1 MDKYKL
7 CIRGKNP
14 DYFLRKIIDKKIN
27 IYEIEKGFK
36 RLCIVVDDDGYKVI
50 KKIKTSYDI
59 ELISV
64 SGFLKLKEVF
74 HKYFFFILFFLLGV
88 FINIFLSNI
97 IFDIEVVHSN
107 KEVREIIYNDLEKL
121 GISKYKFKVSFSE
134 KEKIIKEILNKE
146 KEDIE
151 WLEIEEIGTK
161 YLVKVEQRKLNN
173 KSDVCN
179 NRDIVAKKNAII
191 LEIFAESGEVIK
203 KKNDY
208 VLKDDVIISGVIHNK
223 EDIVSKKCS
232 IGKVYGEVWYK
243 VDVSLPRK
251 YSEIKKNGKSNYK
264 FRYKFLDKD
273 FVLFNSFDNY
283 KEENIFSFSNKLL
296 PISFGFSK
304 YNEVVKNDIH
314 YNVDNCDEEA
324 IKIALEKLLLKLGK
338 DDVIL
343 TKKVLKKEVK
353 NSKILVEVFFKV
365 KEDITSYRDIVI
377 EEAKEEGD

>member
-7 CIRGKNP
+7 CIKGKNP

-36 RLCIVVDDDGYKVI
+36 KLCIVVDDDGYKVI
-50 KKIKTSYDI
+50 KKTKTSYDI
-59 ELISV
+59 ELLSV
-64 SGFLKLKEVF
+64 SGFLKIKEVF
-74 HKYFFFILFFLLGV
+74 HKYFFFILFFVMGIFL
-88 FINIFLSNI
+88 NIFLSNI
-97 IFDIEVVHSN
+97 IFDVEVVHSN

-121 GISKYKFKVSFSE
+121 GISKFKFKVSFSK

-161 YLVKVEQRKLNN
+161 YLVKVEQRKLNDN
-173 KSDVCN
+173 NDICN

-208 VLKDDVIISGVIHNK
+208 VLKDEVIISGVIHNK
-223 EDIVSKKCS
+223 EDVVSNKCS
-232 IGKVYGEVWYK
+232 VGKVFGEVWYK
-243 VDVSLPRK
+243 VDVSLPTK
-251 YSEIKKNGKSNYK
+251 YSESNKTGKSNYK
-264 FRYKFLDKD
+264 FRYKFLDKEYL
-273 FVLFNSFDNY
+273 LFNKFDNY
-283 KEENIFSFSNKLL
+283 KEENIFEFSNKLL

-304 YNEVVKNDIH
+304 YYEVIKKDII
-314 YNVDNCDEEA
+314 YTIDNCDEEA
-324 IKIALEKLLLKLGK
+324 LKIALEKLLLKLGK
-338 DDVIL
+338 EDVIL

-377 EEAKEEGD
+377 DEAKEEGD

>member
-14 DYFLRKIIDKKIN
+14 DYFLRKVIDKKIN
-27 IYEIEKGFK
+27 IYEIEKGIK
-36 RLCIVVDDDGYKVI
+36 RLCIVVDSDGYKVI

-64 SGFLKLKEVF
+64 SGFLKIKEVF
-74 HKYFFFILFFLLGV
+74 HKYFFFILFFLMGV
-88 FINIFLSNI
+88 FLNIFLSNI

-107 KEVREIIYNDLEKL
+107 KEIREIIYNNLEKL
-121 GISKYKFKVSFSE
+121 GISKFKFKVSFSE
-134 KEKIIKEILNKE
+134 KEKIVKEILNKE

-173 KSDVCN
+173 NSDICN

-191 LEIFAESGEVIK
+191 LEIYAESGEVIK

-208 VLKDDVIISGVIHNK
+208 VLKDEVIISGVIHNK
-223 EDIVSKKCS
+223 EDIVSNKCS
-232 IGKVYGEVWYK
+232 VGKVFGEVWYK
-243 VDVSLPRK
+243 VNVSLPTL
-251 YSEIKKNGKSNYK
+251 YSESNKTGKSNYK
-264 FRYKFLDKD
+264 FRYKFLDKEYI
-273 FVLFNSFDNY
+273 LFNNFDNY
-283 KEENIFSFSNKLL
+283 KEENIFRFSNKLL

-304 YNEVVKNDIH
+304 YYEVIKKDII
-314 YNVDNCDEEA
+314 YTIDNCDEEA
-324 IKIALEKLLLKLGK
+324 LKIALEKLLLKLGN

-353 NSKILVEVFFKV
+353 NSKIIVEVFFKV

-377 EEAKEEGD
+377 DEAKEEGD

>member
-7 CIRGKNP
+7 CISGKNP
-14 DYFLRKIIDKKIN
+14 DYFLRKVIDKKIN
-27 IYEIEKGFK
+27 IYEIEKGIK
-36 RLCIVVDDDGYKVI
+36 RLCIIVDSDGYKVI

-59 ELISV
+59 ELVSV
-64 SGFLKLKEVF
+64 SGFLKIKEVF
-74 HKYFFFILFFLLGV
+74 HKYFFFILFFLMGV
-88 FINIFLSNI
+88 LLIIFLSNI

-107 KEVREIIYNDLEKL
+107 KEIREIVYNDLEKF
-121 GISKYKFKVSFSE
+121 GIGKFKFKVSFSK
-134 KEKIIKEILNKE
+134 KEKIVKEILNKE

-173 KSDVCN
+173 NSDVCN

-191 LEIFAESGEVIK
+191 LEIYAESGEIIK

-223 EDIVSKKCS
+223 EDIVSNKCS
-232 IGKVYGEVWYK
+232 VGKVFGEVWYK
-243 VDVSLPRK
+243 VNVSLPTV
-251 YSEIKKNGKSNYK
+251 YNEIKKTGKSNYR
-264 FRYKFLDKD
+264 FRYKFLNKEL
-273 FVLFNSFDNY
+273 VLFNKFDNY
-283 KEENIFSFSNKLL
+283 KEENVVCFSNKLL
-296 PISFGFSK
+296 PISIGFSK
-304 YNEVVKNDIH
+304 YYEVINKNVI
-314 YNVDNCDEEA
+314 YTIDNCDDEA
-324 IKIALEKLLLKLGK
+324 LKIALEKLLVKLGT

-353 NSKILVEVFFKV
+353 NSKIIVEVFFKV

-377 EEAKEEGD
+377 DEAKEEGD